1 MWAFQ
6 REFVIGE
13 EFHFLFH
20 RADVDVFCHNQEML
34 LVVTFMFFKTLGFS
48 NVNIYATYIFNIYIM
63 FLHLKLLLINGATL
77 LEFVVTAVQIKS
89 RPPTIHAIAECLVWP
104 CSPVYYSVALRQTK
118 TCNNTTTSDNTP
130 GYLSLCCASLTVL
143 LL

>member
-48 NVNIYATYIFNIYIM
+48 NVNIYATYIFNIYLYHVSS
-63 FLHLKLLLINGATL
+63 F
-77 LEFVVTAVQIKS
+77 EVTANKWRDVTRIRGHS
-89 RPPTIHAIAECLVWP
+89 RP
-104 CSPVYYSVALRQTK
+104 
-118 TCNNTTTSDNTP
+118 N
-130 GYLSLCCASLTVL
+130 
-143 LL
+143 